1 MADKRGLEKLDFGA
15 LSIEQQQ
22 QLRQFK
28 VNRLSNDKHLRAH
41 PEVEALISDF
51 LRFMYFSKDPDIR
64 EYAAGGFNQQH
75 KLTRT
80 PIYRQG
86 QSST

>member
-28 VNRLSNDKHLRAH
+28 
-41 PEVEALISDF
+41 
-51 LRFMYFSKDPDIR
+51 MYFSKDPDIR
-64 EYAAGGFNQQH
+64 EYAADYFTDPNLGLIIGS
-75 KLTRT
+75 KL
-80 PIYRQG
+80 
-86 QSST
+86 QSDPADTGTD